1 MLEHLHSF
9 LARTIVV
16 IVALAVVSFEIIV
29 KASAFVLCLAL
40 YIICAIFSQVL
51 NNLESFD
58 CVADFIKWG
67 LSPKMSWTSKAIKL
81 YKDNLGC

>member
-40 YIICAIFSQVL
+40 YIICAIFSPVL

>member
-16 IVALAVVSFEIIV
+16 IVALVVVSFEIVV
-29 KASAFVLCLAL
+29 KAFAFVLCLAL
-40 YIICAIFSQVL
+40 YIICALFSPVL
-51 NNLESFD
+51 NILESFE
-58 CVADFIKWG
+58 CVGDFIKWG

-81 YKDNLGC
+81 YNKSLGC

>member
-1 MLEHLHSF
+1 MLEHLHPF

-16 IVALAVVSFEIIV
+16 VIALVAVSFEIVV
-29 KASAFVLCLAL
+29 KALTFILCLAL
-40 YIICAIFSQVL
+40 YTIGALFSPVL

-58 CVADFIKWG
+58 YVSDFIKWG

-81 YKDNLGC
+81 YKKSLGC